1 MKKNKISKNWINK
14 QNRDIYVRESRGQGY
29 RSRSAFKL
37 IEIDQRFH
45 FLSKSRSLLD
55 LGSVPG
61 SWSQVASKKI
71 KNGKILSVDIKEM
84 LPISNTIFFKG
95 DFTKLETQNKIMK
108 FFNTRIDTVV
118 SDMASNTTG
127 NKELDSLRTG
137 NLCSNALE
145 FSRKILKT
153 HAYFVSKISA
163 IVFEYAVRQTI
174 GLLFFLLRISLIFL
188 FFIINNEFFLVFCG
202 YFWFKIFNFFSNNT
216 FIIT

>member
-1 MKKNKISKNWINK
+1 MRKNKISKKWINE
-14 QNRDIYVRESRGQGY
+14 QNRDIYVRESRDQGY

-37 IEIDQRFH
+37 IEIDQKFH

-84 LPISNTIFFKG
+84 LPISNTIFLKG

-118 SDMASNTTG
+118 SDMAPNTTG

-153 HAYFVSKISA
+153 HAYFVSKIFMGA
-163 IVFEYAVRQTI
+163 IFKEIHIRAKEIFKEV
-174 GLLFFLLRISLIFL
+174 LIFKPKSSRKESKE
-188 FFIINNEFFLVFCG
+188 IYIFCMNL
-202 YFWFKIFNFFSNNT
+202 KVLND
-216 FIIT
+216 